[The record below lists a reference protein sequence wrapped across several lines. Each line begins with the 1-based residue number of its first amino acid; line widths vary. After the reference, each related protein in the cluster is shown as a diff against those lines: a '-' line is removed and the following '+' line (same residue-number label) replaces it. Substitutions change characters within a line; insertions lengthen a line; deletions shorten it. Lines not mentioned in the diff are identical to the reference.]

1 MALLKCPE
9 CDGNVSSEARACPH
23 CGKPISLPSAKK
35 IYYLSLLFIFF
46 IVIPLFVV
54 LLIILWGQP
63 QR

>member
-9 CDGNVSSEARACPH
+9 CNGNVSSEAGACPH

-35 IYYLSLLFIFF
+35 IYHLSLLIIFF

-54 LLIILWGQP
+54 LLIVLWG
-63 QR
+63 RG